1 MSNNYQRILCPIS
14 WSDNSMN
21 ALKETV
27 NYTRNHNIQLDI
39 LYVIDS
45 TLLAFGSFQPVMS
58 IQQQKELAE
67 TYEKKMTNL
76 IQKIL
81 DEGSSM
87 YQVHSHIRFGDPRK
101 VICENF
107 LEEYRNDL
115 IVLGQPH
122 LNHLHRALTG
132 SVYTYVSKYA
142 SCDILTIH

>member
-58 IQQQKELAE
+58 PQQQKELAE
-67 TYEKKMTNL
+67 TYE
-76 IQKIL
+76 
-81 DEGSSM
+81 
-87 YQVHSHIRFGDPRK
+87 
-101 VICENF
+101 
-107 LEEYRNDL
+107 
-115 IVLGQPH
+115 
-122 LNHLHRALTG
+122 
-132 SVYTYVSKYA
+132 
-142 SCDILTIH
+142 